1 MIDKNNISMSVV
13 RRLPIYYRY
22 LTELE
27 NKGITR
33 ISSKELSAKMGTTAS
48 QIRQDFS
55 YFGGFGQQ
63 GYGYVVPQLRKTIAE
78 ILGVRKKRKC
88 ILVGAGNLG
97 HALLSIDFGELGFE
111 LVGLFDTNSKII
123 GNEYQGIKIMN
134 YSVIKQFCEENKP
147 VMAIIC
153 TPDSVVEKVSDD
165 LCNYGIKAFWN
176 FSHYDISIKHPEVY
190 VENVRINDS
199 LMTICYMLDE

>member
-1 MIDKNNISMSVV
+1 MIDKNNISMAVI

-123 GNEYQGIKIMN
+123 GTEHQGLKIMN
-134 YSVIKQFCEENKP
+134 YSVIKQFCDENKP

-165 LCNYGIKAFWN
+165 LCSYGIKAFWN

>member
-1 MIDKNNISMSVV
+1 MIDKNNISMSVI

-27 NKGITR
+27 NNGVNK

-48 QIRQDFS
+48 QVRQDFS

-63 GYGYVVPQLRKTIAE
+63 GYGYVVSQLRMTIAD

-97 HALLSIDFGELGFE
+97 HALLSIDFAELGFD
-111 LVGLFDTNSKII
+111 LIGLFDTNSQII
-123 GNEYQGIKIMN
+123 GTEHKGLKIMN
-134 YSVIKQFCEENKP
+134 YSVIKQFCDENKP

-165 LCNYGIKAFWN
+165 LCSFGIKAFWN
-176 FSHYDISIKHPEVY
+176 FSHYDISRRHPEAY

-199 LMTICYMLDE
+199 LMTICYMLDD

>member
-55 YFGGFGQQ
+55 YFEGFGQQ

-88 ILVGAGNLG
+88 ILCYIVCYQQRQRCK
-97 HALLSIDFGELGFE
+97 
-111 LVGLFDTNSKII
+111 TNHHYRNSR
-123 GNEYQGIKIMN
+123 MN
-134 YSVIKQFCEENKP
+134 
-147 VMAIIC
+147 
-153 TPDSVVEKVSDD
+153 
-165 LCNYGIKAFWN
+165 G
-176 FSHYDISIKHPEVY
+176 
-190 VENVRINDS
+190 
-199 LMTICYMLDE
+199 